1 MSRQRVLDVC
11 AAAVLGISLLAANA
25 AEAAKVK
32 FKARQLVGGWQL
44 VTAGN
49 PNPSIRS
56 FAEGDGY
63 AVFQPNGRF
72 ALTLVI
78 ADLPKFA
85 SNNRATGTAE
95 ENKAVVQGSIAYFG
109 TYSLDGADGTLTLH
123 VERCTFPNWD
133 GTDLKRPIVSLTAD
147 ELKYDNPAASVG
159 GTTQLVW
166 KRVR

>member
-11 AAAVLGISLLAANA
+11 AAAVLGFSLLAANA
-25 AEAAKVK
+25 AEAAKAK

-49 PNPSIRS
+49 PNPSIRA
-56 FAEGDGY
+56 FGAGDGY

-72 ALTLVI
+72 ALTLVV
-78 ADLPKFA
+78 ADLPKFT
-85 SNNRATGTAE
+85 SNNRAMGTAE

-109 TYSLDGADGTLTLH
+109 TYALDGSELTLH
-123 VERCTFPNWD
+123 VERCTYPNWN

>member
-25 AEAAKVK
+25 AQAASAKL
-32 FKARQLVGGWQL
+32 KARQLVGGWQL

-72 ALTLVI
+72 ALTLVV

-85 SNNRATGTAE
+85 SNNRAMGTAE

-109 TYSLDGADGTLTLH
+109 TYSLDGADLTLH
-123 VERCTFPNWD
+123 VQRCTYPNWN